1 MKHKDMN
8 IIKFNKAYI
17 APTAE
22 LFVCHEPLNLLVSLS
37 GSGTVGDWE
46 DEGEEL
52 QSQVPDRYNESS
64 AQPS

>member
-52 QSQVPDRYNESS
+52 
-64 AQPS
+64 